1 MDKES
6 NFALQS
12 SAFVD
17 CLKIRVRACQLHHTF
32 KWLHLTVDLHS
43 YLIQLAISDMKIWKH

>member
-43 YLIQLAISDMKIWKH
+43 YLIQLAISDMKN